1 MDTQVEE
8 KIEIERTESAAADPS
23 EITPEQMQ
31 HVAGGQDGTAHAKP
45 R

>member
-1 MDTQVEE
+1 MDKQVEE
-8 KIEIERTESAAADPS
+8 QVEAERTESAAADPS

-31 HVAGGQDGTAHAKP
+31 HVAGGQDGSAHAKQ